1 MKHLLC
7 FSLIAALISCSSTP
21 REPFHYERL
30 AAEQA
35 AREAKERAELE
46 AFQKQYAAYEVPRE
60 AVPGFTKPEEIT
72 RVQKRMTLAQHMG
85 HRLELRL
92 GTRWK
97 DGTGLYRTESR
108 YTITNTAGKVL
119 ASVESLIAL
128 EDANNDPD
136 NHLSIQIFLDRSSP
150 SFLITESQ
158 AWSNR
163 RTIAL
168 GFREGTKWAGD
179 EGWIARTVEMPIA
192 GTPPTPVS
200 VLWVGEEGFS
210 NGAVFF
216 RWKDRCYRMPV
227 EKLPEEKTLGYS
239 IG

>member
-1 MKHLLC
+1 MKHLVTH
-7 FSLIAALISCSSTP
+7 SLLAALISCSSTR
-21 REPFHYERL
+21 REPYHYKRL
-30 AAEQA
+30 AAEQT

-46 AFQKQYAAYEVPRE
+46 AFQRQYAAYEFPGE
-60 AVPGFTKPEEIT
+60 AVPGFTKLKEIT
-72 RVQKRMTLAQHMG
+72 SVQKRMTLVQHKG

-92 GTRWK
+92 GARWK
-97 DGTGLYRTESR
+97 DGSGLYRTESR
-108 YTITNTAGKVL
+108 YTITNAAGKVL
-119 ASVESLIAL
+119 ASVESLMAL
-128 EDANNDPD
+128 DDANNDPD
-136 NHLSIQIFLDRSSP
+136 NHLSIQIILDKSSP

-163 RTIAL
+163 RTIVF
-168 GFREGTKWAGD
+168 GFREGTEWAGD

-192 GTPPTPVS
+192 GTPPTPVG
-200 VLWVGEEGFS
+200 VLWVGEDGFS
-210 NGAVFF
+210 DGAVFF